1 MRNKHLLTKEEQL
14 TSILIRTLRP
24 SAPPLRRPLVLV
36 PVIEV
41 ARMVEVVQ
49 RGALLLQP
57 LGELLLAVG
66 RPAVP
71 ASAVE
76 VVGVVEVVET

>member
-1 MRNKHLLTKEEQL
+1 M
-14 TSILIRTLRP
+14 
-24 SAPPLRRPLVLV
+24 LV
-36 PVIEV
+36 PVVEV

-57 LGELLLAVG
+57 LRELLLAVA

-71 ASAVE
+71 ASALAVE
-76 VVGVVEVVET
+76 VIGVVEVIETCGRRAWMGVCHIVVEVGVVVVMTSV

>member
-1 MRNKHLLTKEEQL
+1 M
-14 TSILIRTLRP
+14 
-24 SAPPLRRPLVLV
+24 LV

-41 ARMVEVVQ
+41 TRMVEVVQ

-71 ASAVE
+71 ASALAVE
-76 VVGVVEVVET
+76 VVGVVEVVETCGRRTWMGVGHIVVEFVVVVMTSV

>member
-1 MRNKHLLTKEEQL
+1 ML
-14 TSILIRTLRP
+14 TSILIRPLRP
-24 SAPPLRRPLVLV
+24 PAPAPPLRRPLVLV

-57 LGELLLAVG
+57 LGELLLAVA

-71 ASAVE
+71 ASAVAVE